1 MNRTSASPLLAIPAD
16 QSLPELTVRGVLLG
30 ALITVVFTAA
40 NVFLGLKVGLTFSSS
55 IPAAVISMAVLRL
68 LPGANMLENN
78 MVQTQASAAGTLSS
92 VIFVLPALVMMG
104 WWQGFPFW
112 LTLALCAA
120 GGMLGVLFTIPLRR
134 VMVVQSDL
142 PYPEG
147 VAAAEILRTGAAAS
161 GDRAGGGGLAD
172 LAAGG
177 IVAGL
182 VSFATSGLK
191 VLGDGLSVWFS
202 AGAAVFRLPM
212 GFSLALVGAGYLVG
226 IGAGVA
232 MLLGLVIAW
241 GVAVPLL
248 TGLHEVAAAAT
259 PQATAAAAAAQVRF
273 IGAGIIAVGA
283 VWTLV
288 MLFKPITQGL
298 KASFAGMFGAGAGAG
313 NGNGAASRANTA
325 ATATATATATAVAA
339 PVATPPRTEQDLRP
353 RWIGALALLLVAALV
368 ATCAM
373 FLVGAPQG
381 GRGVVVLVVCAV
393 AFAVVFGFL
402 VAAAC
407 GYMAGLV
414 GSSTSPIS
422 GVGIVAMVLVSGML
436 LAIGA
441 ETGEGGARLAVAL
454 ALFTTAAIVAVAA
467 ISNDN
472 LQDLKTGWLVGATPW
487 RQQVALLIG
496 CLVGAAVV
504 APVLNLL
511 YQAYGFTGA
520 LPRPDMD
527 PEQALA
533 APQATLMLAI
543 AQGIITH
550 HLNWTMILTGIAI
563 GAALIIVDEVLKR
576 TTSAARLPVLAVGI
590 GAYLPPTATAPL
602 VVGALLAWAVGR
614 YLRRQG
620 ADGAG
625 DERAVAGG
633 GGAGAGQAE
642 RNDRIERAERR
653 GTLLA
658 CGLIVGE
665 SLVGVALAAVIGFSG
680 HAAPLA
686 LVGASFEDTAQ
697 WLGLAAFA
705 AVLFAYARRLLTT
718 R

>member
-1 MNRTSASPLLAIPAD
+1 MNRTSASPLLAIPPD

-147 VAAAEILRTGAAAS
+147 VAAAEILRTGAAAA

-177 IVAGL
+177 VVAGL

-298 KASFAGMFGAGAGAG
+298 KASFAGMFGAGAG
-313 NGNGAASRANTA
+313 
-325 ATATATATATAVAA
+325 
-339 PVATPPRTEQDLRP
+339 VATDVGAGAGVATGTGTGNIAAAAPPRTEQDLRP
-353 RWIGALALLLVAALV
+353 RWISALALLLVAALA

-381 GRGVVVLVVCAV
+381 GRGVAVLVVCAV

-520 LPRPDMD
+520 LPRPGMD
-527 PEQALA
+527 PDQALA

-576 TTSAARLPVLAVGI
+576 TTSSARLPVLAVGI

-614 YLRRQG
+614 YLRRSG
-620 ADGAG
+620 A
-625 DERAVAGG
+625 E
-633 GGAGAGQAE
+633 
-642 RNDRIERAERR
+642 RIERAERR

-680 HAAPLA
+680 HPAPLA
-686 LVGASFEDTAQ
+686 LVGASFEDMAQ
-697 WLGLAAFA
+697 WLGLAVFA

>member
-1 MNRTSASPLLAIPAD
+1 MNRTSASPLLAIPAE

-92 VIFVLPALVMMG
+92 VIFVLPALAMMG

-147 VAAAEILRTGAAAS
+147 VAAAEILRTGAAPA
-161 GDRAGGGGLAD
+161 GDRAGGRGLAD
-172 LAAGG
+172 LVAGG
-177 IVAGL
+177 AVAGL

-191 VLGDGLSVWFS
+191 VLGDGLSLWFS

-226 IGAGVA
+226 IGAGLA

-241 GVAVPLL
+241 GIAVPVL
-248 TGLHEVAAAAT
+248 TGLHAVAAAAT
-259 PQATAAAAAAQVRF
+259 PQATAATAAAQVRF

-288 MLFKPITQGL
+288 VLFKPITQGL
-298 KASFAGMFGAGAGAG
+298 KASFAGLAGAGAAGGPGAGPGPGNGTGSG
-313 NGNGAASRANTA
+313 NGNGTRGSAAAKMP
-325 ATATATATATAVAA
+325 TATAAAT
-339 PVATPPRTEQDLRP
+339 PRTEQDLPP
-353 RWIGALALLLVAALV
+353 RWISVLALLLVAALA
-368 ATCAM
+368 ATCAL
-373 FLVGAPQG
+373 FLLDAPQG
-381 GRGVVVLVVCAV
+381 GRSVAVLVACAV

-422 GVGIVAMVLVSGML
+422 GVGIVAMVLVSGLL

-454 ALFTTAAIVAVAA
+454 ALFTTGAIVAVAA

-520 LPRPDMD
+520 LPRPGMD
-527 PEQALA
+527 PDQALA

-543 AQGIITH
+543 AQGIITR

-563 GAALIIVDEVLKR
+563 GAALIVVDEVLKR
-576 TTSAARLPVLAVGI
+576 SASSARLPVLAVGI

-602 VVGALLAWAVGR
+602 VVGALLAWGVGR

-620 ADGAG
+620 A
-625 DERAVAGG
+625 
-633 GGAGAGQAE
+633 GGAGHADA
-642 RNDRIERAERR
+642 DRKDWVERAERR

-686 LVGASFEDTAQ
+686 LVGDSFEGAAQ
-697 WLGLAAFA
+697 WLGLAVFVL
-705 AVLFAYARRLLTT
+705 VLFGYGRRLLNTP
-718 R
+718 